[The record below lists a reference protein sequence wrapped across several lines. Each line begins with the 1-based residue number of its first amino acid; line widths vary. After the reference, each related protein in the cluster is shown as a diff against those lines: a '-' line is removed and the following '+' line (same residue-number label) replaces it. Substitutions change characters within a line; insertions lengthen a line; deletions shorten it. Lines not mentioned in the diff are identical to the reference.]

1 MNVLL
6 KQLLTLPLKLVLTI
20 VGAVVFLLSIVVM
33 AAESVISPVFS
44 RKAPKEASKDTVLSA
59 DPAK

>member
-20 VGAVVFLLSIVVM
+20 VGAVVFLLSIIVM

-44 RKAPKEASKDTVLSA
+44 RKEVKETAEDTVLSA

>member
-20 VGAVVFLLSIVVM
+20 VGAVVFLLSIIVM

-44 RKAPKEASKDTVLSA
+44 RKAPTEASEDAVLSA